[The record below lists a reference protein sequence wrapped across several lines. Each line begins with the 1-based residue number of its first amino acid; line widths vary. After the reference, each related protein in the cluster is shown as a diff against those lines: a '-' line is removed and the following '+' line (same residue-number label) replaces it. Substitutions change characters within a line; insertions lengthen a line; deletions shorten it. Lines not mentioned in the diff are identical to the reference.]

1 MRVLLSYREVNE
13 SSNVGAAMGRRAV
26 GGAGRASPA
35 RTAVADARPPRGARW
50 AALLPVLA
58 CACSLQGL
66 SPGWDAS
73 SASGGEAGVSSGAGA
88 TGGEGGSIR
97 ESIEIEAENEDLCT
111 LYGGFIRVKDPEA
124 RGGYYVSIPE
134 EEGCEVDQVDCL
146 FQISKAGTYQITAR
160 VAEGPEGGTDNSWRI
175 RVDYEPEEGYRYDM
189 TGSEF
194 HVDIVSDTTL
204 PEPKPLTFELDPGE
218 HSVSFGCREDGARL
232 DWVGLV
238 RLGP

>member
-13 SSNVGAAMGRRAV
+13 SSNVGAATRRRAV
-26 GGAGRASPA
+26 GNAGRASPA
-35 RTAVADARPPRGARW
+35 RTAAAGVRPARW
-50 AALLPVLA
+50 AALLSVLA

-73 SASGGEAGVSSGAGA
+73 SSGGEAGVSSGAGA

-97 ESIEIEAENEDLCT
+97 ESIEIEAENGELCF
-111 LYGGFIRVKDPEA
+111 LYGGFTRMEDEDA
-124 RGGYYVSIPE
+124 RGGWYVAVPE
-134 EEGCEVDQVDCL
+134 ELDCKTDKVDCL
-146 FQISKAGTYQITAR
+146 FQITKAGTYQITAR
-160 VAEGPEGGTDNSWRI
+160 VAEGPEEGTDNSWWI
-175 RVDYEPEEGYRYDM
+175 RVNNKPEEGYRYDM

-204 PEPKPLTFELDPGE
+204 PEPKPLTFELAPGE
-218 HSVSFGCREDGARL
+218 HSVSFGCREDGAKL

>member
-1 MRVLLSYREVNE
+1 MNE
-13 SSNVGAAMGRRAV
+13 SSNVGAATRRRAV

-35 RTAVADARPPRGARW
+35 RTAVAGARPARW
-50 AALLPVLA
+50 AALLSVLA

-97 ESIEIEAENEDLCT
+97 ESIEIEAEDETQCT
-111 LYGGFIRVKDPEA
+111 LYGGFTRMEDEKA
-124 RGGYYVSIPE
+124 RGGWYVAVPE
-134 EEGCEVDQVDCL
+134 ELDCTTDQVDCL
-146 FQISKAGTYQITAR
+146 FQITKAGTYQITAR
-160 VAEGPEGGTDNSWRI
+160 VAEGPAGGTDNSWWI
-175 RVDYEPEEGYRYDM
+175 RVDYEPAEGYRYDM

-194 HVDIVSDTTL
+194 HVDIISDTTL
-204 PEPKPLTFELDPGE
+204 PGAKPLTFELDPGE
-218 HSVSFGCREDGARL
+218 HSVSFGCREDGAKL